1 MYCITEY
8 FANSFF
14 PYTIKVWNN
23 LSAEIPKSVSYEV
36 FKNLLLKFI
45 RPSPNSLFNASDSLG
60 IKLVTRLSLGLSH
73 HREHKFNHN
82 FQDTINPLCSCSL
95 EWESTTY
102 FFRLC
107 QNFTDFCKCLMNE
120 RIKIDSC
127 NPTLDENF
135 FTKVLL
141 HGDDRYDSKTNKII
155 ILASITFIYSSKR
168 FDGQLMWLRKH
179 YICLRCIDFSAFLII
194 SMSQIMRSRLSVSMY

>member
-95 EWESTTY
+95 E
-102 FFRLC
+102 
-107 QNFTDFCKCLMNE
+107 
-120 RIKIDSC
+120 
-127 NPTLDENF
+127 
-135 FTKVLL
+135 
-141 HGDDRYDSKTNKII
+141 
-155 ILASITFIYSSKR
+155 
-168 FDGQLMWLRKH
+168 
-179 YICLRCIDFSAFLII
+179 
-194 SMSQIMRSRLSVSMY
+194 